1 MSNDAGIAPALK
13 ALVIAA
19 GLLVHVWAIPWTW
32 ADSPPPPVTLAVLQF
47 SLNLDIANLDD
58 TAHDRL
64 PAQLA
69 SQSLRRLVSESEHY
83 ALVDGPEGVADSP
96 CADTDCALRVGDA
109 LGVQRVVW
117 GRVTKVSTLI
127 WFVSAQLVDVPTAT
141 TLHAETLQFRGNMTD
156 VVPRLTAIL
165 WRRMHEGE

>member
-1 MSNDAGIAPALK
+1 MTEIAPTLK
-13 ALVIAA
+13 ALLIAA
-19 GLLVHVWAIPWTW
+19 GLFMQACMTPGTW
-32 ADSPPPPVTLAVLQF
+32 ADSAAPPVTLAVLEF

-58 TAHDRL
+58 AADDRL

-83 ALVDGPEGVADSP
+83 ALVDGREGVADSP
-96 CADTDCALRVGDA
+96 CADTDCALRAGRA

-117 GRVTKVSTLI
+117 GQVTKVSVLI

-141 TLHAETLQFRGNMTD
+141 TLHAETLQFRGNMGD
-156 VVPRLTAIL
+156 VVPRLAAIL

>member
-1 MSNDAGIAPALK
+1 MTETAPILK
-13 ALVIAA
+13 ALMLAA
-19 GLLVHVWAIPWTW
+19 GLFMQVCTTPWTW
-32 ADSPPPPVTLAVLQF
+32 ADSAAPPVTLAVLEF

-58 TAHDRL
+58 AADDRL

-83 ALVDGPEGVADSP
+83 ALVDGREGVADSP
-96 CADTDCALRVGDA
+96 CADTDCALRAGRA

-117 GRVTKVSTLI
+117 GQVTKVSVLI

-141 TLHAETLQFRGNMTD
+141 TLHAETLQFRGNMGD
-156 VVPRLTAIL
+156 VVPRLAAIL